1 LSPPCPPCS
10 TKARKPFLLRKACK
24 SSAFFLVEKLP
35 SWITHASAPAASG
48 ALVAGAVGAAAG
60 AVFTG
65 GAGAAPFA
73 TGVEGETGA
82 GDAGGCAGR
91 SSIRRAGGE
100 IGFRLPAP
108 LLERQDPR
116 HEALRRRRGHAAA
129 MSPPLALVTEIQHDR
144 HDDHRERDQ
153 HRGPDDTLLDLRALH
168 RYPAFTRCARGA
180 HQTARCAGCK
190 AAATV

>member
-1 LSPPCPPCS
+1 MSPPCPPCS

-35 SWITHASAPAASG
+35 SWSTHASAPAASG

-82 GDAGGCAGR
+82 GGACGGG
-91 SSIRRAGGE
+91 SG
-100 IGFRLPAP
+100 
-108 LLERQDPR
+108 
-116 HEALRRRRGHAAA
+116 
-129 MSPPLALVTEIQHDR
+129 
-144 HDDHRERDQ
+144 
-153 HRGPDDTLLDLRALH
+153 TLL
-168 RYPAFTRCARGA
+168 RCPHHSRS
-180 HQTARCAGCK
+180 
-190 AAATV
+190 